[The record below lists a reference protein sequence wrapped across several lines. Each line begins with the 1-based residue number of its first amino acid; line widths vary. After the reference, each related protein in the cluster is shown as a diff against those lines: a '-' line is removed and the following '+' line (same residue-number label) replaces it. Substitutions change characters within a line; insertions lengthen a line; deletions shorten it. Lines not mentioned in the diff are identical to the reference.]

1 MREASG
7 CATDIVSNN
16 SCRMNIPKRD
26 EQKFKVEII
35 RTVNKAVNSKNDE
48 KQLSNDYLTDMS
60 ISYIHQ
66 SPTAEGVVGEFLC

>member
-1 MREASG
+1 VPQILLAI
-7 CATDIVSNN
+7 IVAEG
-16 SCRMNIPKRD
+16 IFLKRD

-48 KQLSNDYLTDMS
+48 KQLSSDYLTDMS